1 MVRSGLGLAIL
12 CFKSPSQSKRRTD
25 SPIGRAL
32 LCVFLFISFQTF
44 PQNSFSFLNIANNAR
59 VNGLGGIN
67 VSLADNDVNLFS
79 FNPALLDSANAGQIG
94 LNFSPYLASS
104 KFLTLNYSPKFTQK
118 SMAGNWAVS
127 LQNLNYGN
135 FQGTDAVGNLTN
147 EFSANDFSIGLTHSR
162 KVNYISFGITA
173 KLVASVLE
181 TYGSMAF
188 LTDWGGTFKHPKHDL
203 SIGIVAKNVG
213 FVRKSI
219 GIFRHKIP
227 SDDIPFDLQLGA
239 SFKPKYM
246 PVRFSLTGHH
256 LYTFD
261 IAYNDPTFNFT
272 FDEQGN
278 KIPKKVSTAD
288 KISRH
293 FIFATEV
300 LIHKNF
306 NLLLGYNFLRRK
318 ELLIN
323 GLGGAAGF
331 SFGANL
337 RLKRLDFAISH
348 SILASPK
355 GQTCF
360 TINWRR

>member
-1 MVRSGLGLAIL
+1 MVRSGLGLVIW
-12 CFKSPSQSKRRTD
+12 CFKSPSSQ
-25 SPIGRAL
+25 IERAL

-44 PQNSFSFLNIANNAR
+44 PQNSFSFVNIANNAR

-67 VSLADNDVNLFS
+67 VSLVDNDINLFS
-79 FNPALLDSANAGQIG
+79 FNPALLDSAQRGQVG
-94 LNFSPYLASS
+94 LTFSPYLASS

-118 SMAGNWAVS
+118 SFAGNWAVS
-127 LQNLNYGN
+127 LQNLSYGT

-147 EFSANDFSIGLTHSR
+147 EFSANDFSLGLAHSR
-162 KVNYISFGITA
+162 KVNNISFGITA
-173 KLVASVLE
+173 KLVASTLE
-181 TYGSMAF
+181 TYSSMAF
-188 LTDWGGTFKHPKHDL
+188 LTDWGGTFKHPIHDF

-213 FVRKSI
+213 FVLKSYGDI
-219 GIFRHKIP
+219 RP
-227 SDDIPFDLQLGA
+227 EIPFDLQVGA

-256 LYTFD
+256 LYVFD
-261 IAYNDPTFNFT
+261 IAYNDPSINYT

-278 KIPKKVSTAD
+278 KVPKKISTAD

-293 FIFATEV
+293 FILGTEI

-318 ELLIN
+318 ELKIN

-337 RLKRLDFAISH
+337 RLKKLDFAISH
-348 SILASPK
+348 SILASSR
-355 GQTCF
+355 GQTSF
-360 TINWRR
+360 TLNWRR

>member
-12 CFKSPSQSKRRTD
+12 CFRSPTVATVAQLSAAAAA
-25 SPIGRAL
+25 PIGRAL
-32 LCVFLFISFQTF
+32 LFVFLSISVQTF
-44 PQNSFSFLNIANNAR
+44 SQNSFSFLNIANNAR

-67 VSLADNDVNLFS
+67 VSLTDNDINLFS

-104 KFLTLNYSPKFTQK
+104 KFLTLNYSPKFLQK
-118 SMAGNWAVS
+118 SKEGNWAVS
-127 LQNLNYGN
+127 LQNLSYGT

-147 EFSANDFSIGLTHSR
+147 EFSANDFSLGLTYSR
-162 KVNYISFGITA
+162 RVNHISFGITS
-173 KLVASVLE
+173 KVVASVLE
-181 TYGSMAF
+181 NYGSVAF
-188 LTDWGGTFKHPKHDL
+188 LTDWGGTFKHPEHDL
-203 SIGIVAKNVG
+203 SIGVVAKN
-213 FVRKSI
+213 I
-219 GIFRHKIP
+219 GYVLKTIGAFRP
-227 SDDIPFDLQLGA
+227 DVPFDLQLGA

-256 LYTFD
+256 LYVFD
-261 IAYNDPTFNFT
+261 IAYNDPAFNFT

-278 KIPKKVSTAD
+278 KIPKKISTAD

-293 FIFATEV
+293 FILSTEI

-306 NLLLGYNFLRRK
+306 NVLLGYNFLRRK

-323 GLGGAAGF
+323 GLGGAAGL

-337 RLKRLDFAISH
+337 RLKKLDFSISH
-348 SILASPK
+348 SIFTSPK
-355 GQTCF
+355 GQTSF
-360 TINWRR
+360 TLNWRR

>member
-1 MVRSGLGLAIL
+1 M
-12 CFKSPSQSKRRTD
+12 
-25 SPIGRAL
+25 
-32 LCVFLFISFQTF
+32 
-44 PQNSFSFLNIANNAR
+44 
-59 VNGLGGIN
+59 NGLGGIN
-67 VSLADNDVNLFS
+67 VSLADNDINLFS

-104 KFLTLNYSPKFTQK
+104 KFLTLNYSPKFAQK
-118 SMAGNWAVS
+118 SFAGNWAVS
-127 LQNLNYGN
+127 LQNLSYGT
-135 FQGTDAVGNLTN
+135 FQGTDAFGNLTN
-147 EFSANDFSIGLTHSR
+147 EFSANDFSLGLTHAR
-162 KVNYISFGITA
+162 KVNYITFGITA

-181 TYGSMAF
+181 SYSSVAF

-203 SIGIVAKNVG
+203 SFGIVAKNVG
-213 FVRKSI
+213 FVLKSYGNI
-219 GIFRHKIP
+219 RP
-227 SDDIPFDLQLGA
+227 DVPFDLQLGA

-256 LYTFD
+256 LYVFD
-261 IAYNDPTFNFT
+261 IVYNDPAYNFT

-278 KIPKKVSTAD
+278 KIPKKISMAD

-293 FIFATEV
+293 FILSTEI

-306 NLLLGYNFLRRK
+306 NVLLGYNFLRRK

-337 RLKRLDFAISH
+337 RLKKLDFAISH
-348 SILASPK
+348 SILTSPK
-355 GQTCF
+355 GQTSF
-360 TINWRR
+360 TLNWRR